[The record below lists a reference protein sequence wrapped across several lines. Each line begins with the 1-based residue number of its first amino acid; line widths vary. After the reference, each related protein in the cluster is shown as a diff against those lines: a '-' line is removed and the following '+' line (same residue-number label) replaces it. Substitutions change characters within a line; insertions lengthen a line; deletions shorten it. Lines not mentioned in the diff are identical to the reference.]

1 MIPHRA
7 SKNEIVG
14 LVMKDRVTAC
24 RRRMRDNRS
33 AHRIQPSEATHD
45 CRGEKEDAFLDGYP
59 LVRESVRTEE
69 VCDFSDGEAWH
80 RDAQEV
86 GLT

>member
-7 SKNEIVG
+7 TKNEIVG

-24 RRRMRDNRS
+24 RRRMRENRS
-33 AHRIQPSEATHD
+33 VHRIQPSEETRD

-59 LVRESVRTEE
+59 LVRESMRADE
-69 VCDFSDGEAWH
+69 VGDFSDGEAWH
-80 RDAQEV
+80 RDGQEV
-86 GLT
+86 GIT

>member
-7 SKNEIVG
+7 SKNEVVG

-24 RRRMRDNRS
+24 RRRMRNNRGV
-33 AHRIQPSEATHD
+33 HRIQPSEEARD
-45 CRGEKEDAFLDGYP
+45 CCGEKEDAFLDGYP
-59 LVRESVRTEE
+59 LVRESVRTQE
-69 VCDFSDGEAWH
+69 VCDFSGGEARH
-80 RDAQEV
+80 REAQEV

>member
-24 RRRMRDNRS
+24 RRRMRGSRS
-33 AHRIQPSEATHD
+33 AHRIQPSEEMRD
-45 CRGEKEDAFLDGYP
+45 CRGEKRDAFLDGYP
-59 LVRESVRTEE
+59 LVRESVSTEE
-69 VCDFSDGEAWH
+69 VGDFSNSEAWH

-86 GLT
+86 GIT